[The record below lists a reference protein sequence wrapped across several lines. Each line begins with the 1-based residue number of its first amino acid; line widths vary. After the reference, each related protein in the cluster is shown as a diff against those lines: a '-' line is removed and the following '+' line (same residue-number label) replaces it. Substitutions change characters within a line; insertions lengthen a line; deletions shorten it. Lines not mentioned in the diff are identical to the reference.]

1 MAKQSERNRSAW
13 PGRLVAVAGVAAA
26 VGIAAWW
33 FSGPDLAA
41 ETIALQQQL
50 LNEAENPGACK
61 EQLRQIMQNIDRL
74 PTEEIRDV
82 RRELGR
88 SIGQLTKQSAERY
101 VQASPADRPGL
112 LDADLGKLQLVMALF
127 DATDQGGMRVR
138 TQADI
143 DRAEQAR
150 RRREERAKTASKPPV
165 KKPQRP
171 AVKKPPTATPTQ
183 VYAQA
188 LLKHAEKRG
197 VDLGRFGRRLGRG

>member
-1 MAKQSERNRSAW
+1 MGKRSEPNRAAW
-13 PGRLVAVAGVAAA
+13 LSRLVVASGVAVA
-26 VGIAAWW
+26 VGIGAWW

-50 LNEAENPGACK
+50 LREAKNPAACK

-74 PTEEIRDV
+74 PTEEIRGV

-88 SIGQLTKQSAERY
+88 SIGQLTQQAAERY
-101 VQASPADRPGL
+101 VQASPDRRPEL
-112 LDADLGKLQLVMALF
+112 LDADLGKLQVVMALF

-171 AVKKPPTATPTQ
+171 AAKKPPAATPTR